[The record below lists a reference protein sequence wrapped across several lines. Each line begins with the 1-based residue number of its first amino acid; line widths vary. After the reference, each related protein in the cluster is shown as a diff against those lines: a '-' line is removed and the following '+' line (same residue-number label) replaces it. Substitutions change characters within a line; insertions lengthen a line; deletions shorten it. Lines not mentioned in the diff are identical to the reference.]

1 MWKWM
6 WPALLWYL
14 NKMSES
20 PSVMSSSFRHHGLY
34 SPWASP
40 GQTSGVGNLPFSRA
54 SSQLRGWAQVSRMAG
69 EFFTVWASWRWILY
83 CLSLLKADSLLSEPP
98 EGRFFTVWA
107 SWRRI
112 LYCLSLL
119 KVDSLPA
126 EPQGSLIPETGE
138 PGGLPSMGSHR
149 VGHDW
154 SDLAPAAAINF

>member
-1 MWKWM
+1 MYAPNNTMWKWM
-6 WPALLWYL
+6 GPALLWYL

-69 EFFTVWASWRWILY
+69 EFFTVWASWRRILY

-98 EGRFFTVWA
+98 EGGFFTSRA
-107 SWRRI
+107 TRKPNPRN
-112 LYCLSLL
+112 
-119 KVDSLPA
+119 
-126 EPQGSLIPETGE
+126 
-138 PGGLPSMGSHR
+138 GGA
-149 VGHDW
+149 W
-154 SDLAPAAAINF
+154 WAAIDGIAQSRTWLKWLSTSSSNKLLELF